1 MKKLLFSRKTFFLTI
16 VLSICLF
23 SWLFSGGI
31 EQLRGTVPPK
41 PKKPKIIAIAPP
53 KNFRLTVGMPLVKFT
68 DNQVPKRW
76 LYANS
81 STRFQEFKRLP
92 DDQLVEESL
101 PEFTDA
107 INLNTFAKEQQGR
120 RSVFVTVVSFQQPQL
135 LRVCY
140 GLTGS
145 NITAKMRI
153 GKKPVNHGALIRVQ
167 PGLYP
172 IAIEVNH
179 AKPKRLARLAT
190 RFTKITEEEVEEVY
204 QWQLARWQKTIEMSK
219 KNDDQLLASVKFDP
233 TTIRGQES
241 FFRVGKSVNGKWWF
255 IDPEGKAFYH
265 KGSTGLN
272 AGKSGGRRANLP
284 TVAERKAKKWVRYLK
299 AWGFNGMGA
308 WTTPEFFDKNM
319 PFTEIIETFYE
330 KPWLKTKFP
339 DVWDARWSDNI
350 DAKCKQLCQPLKNNK
365 MLLGYFL
372 DNERGFMEIL
382 KHNQKIISNAAI
394 YQSQKITNK
403 KKSALPEEPILN
415 TEGIGL
421 LQFAL
426 SQPNNLPAAQ
436 KAWDFV
442 LQRHKSLEDL
452 SKAWQIKI
460 DSPDT
465 IKQLTEQRKLLIS
478 NTYLKDQ
485 YDFVKLWVEQYYQ
498 VVSNKIHKYDPNHL
512 LLGTR
517 WGGTP
522 GAAVLEAEQKW
533 ADVVSQNNYRANFYE
548 RFDDLYQEVQ
558 RPILNGEIN
567 TWSGNFIYI
576 RNPIEPPGGYDQQ
589 TRRRLRE
596 EEALNRIF
604 SHPGVIGYT
613 KYRWH
618 GDKGL
623 FFQNK
628 PNRKIVNPLQWAN
641 SRAVSIATE
650 WDRSSFTPKTPVH
663 GQIFMTLQGGKVA
676 VEELTP
682 VQASDRP
689 SYKLKGEELIIG
701 MVCRQGIWDTQVYGN
716 EIRGT
721 VVDAQNDSELIKL
734 KLKLK
739 DDPNLTAEALAN
751 AEYTLKLTRNSTKLE
766 GTFQGT
772 YNNYP
777 VEGRAIGYLH
787 RPAATVRY

>member
-1 MKKLLFSRKTFFLTI
+1 
-16 VLSICLF
+16 
-23 SWLFSGGI
+23 
-31 EQLRGTVPPK
+31 
-41 PKKPKIIAIAPP
+41 
-53 KNFRLTVGMPLVKFT
+53 MPLVQFA

-81 STRFQEFKRLP
+81 STKFQEFKRLP
-92 DDQLVEESL
+92 DEQIVEESL

-120 RSVFVTVVSFQQPQL
+120 RSVFVTVVSFKQPQL

-153 GKKPVNHGALIRVQ
+153 AKKPVDHGALIQVQ

-172 IAIEVNH
+172 LAIEVNH
-179 AKPKRLARLAT
+179 AKPKLLARLAT
-190 RFTKITEEEVEEVY
+190 RFTKVTEQEVESVY

-219 KNDDQLLASVKFDP
+219 KEDDKLLASVTFDP
-233 TTIRGQES
+233 STIRGQAG

-255 IDPEGKAFYH
+255 IDPEGQAFYH

-284 TVAERKAKKWVRYLK
+284 PVAEGKAKKWVRYLK

-330 KPWLKTKFP
+330 QPWLKTKFP
-339 DVWDARWSDNI
+339 DVWDVRWSDNI

-372 DNERGFMEIL
+372 DNERGFMEVL

-394 YQSQKITNK
+394 YQSQKITKK
-403 KKSALPEEPILN
+403 KKSELPEEPLLN

-426 SQPNNLPAAQ
+426 SQPEDIPAAK
-436 KAWDFV
+436 KAWEFV
-442 LQRHKSLEDL
+442 WQRHKSLEGL
-452 SKAWQIKI
+452 SKAWQIEI

-465 IKQLTEQRKLLIS
+465 LKKLTEKRQLLIS
-478 NTYLKDQ
+478 SSYLKDQ

-498 VVSNKIHKYDPNHL
+498 VVSSKIHKYDPNHL

-522 GAAVLEAEQKW
+522 GPAVLEAEQKW

-623 FFQNK
+623 FFDNK
-628 PNRKIVNPLQWAN
+628 PNRKVVNPLRWAN

-650 WDRSSFTPKTPVH
+650 WDRASFTPTTPVH

-676 VEELTP
+676 VEELPP

-701 MVCRQGIWDTQVYGN
+701 MVCRQGVWDTKVYGN

-721 VVDAQNDSELIKL
+721 VVDTADDGELIKL

-739 DDPNLTAEALAN
+739 DDPNLTADAPAN
-751 AEYTLKLTRNSTKLE
+751 AEYTLKLTRNGTKLE

-777 VEGRAIGYLH
+777 VAGRAIGYLH